1 MYVHEGSVLVAATT
15 MSSDS
20 TDSGN
25 VPAALALLKSGIRHL
40 QRLEA
45 RLGGR

>member
-1 MYVHEGSVLVAATT
+1 MAVVEGSVIVVAATD
-15 MSSDS
+15 SADS

-40 QRLEA
+40 QRVEA
-45 RLGGR
+45 RLQDG